1 MTKRTGNRIERS
13 LQGFILSVL
22 MPGASK
28 TLTFGLT
35 EVTPARRQSRG
46 MALEVLGGKKAM
58 SRTARKLGNRPKDSE
73 ISLKSLTI
81 LD

>member
-1 MTKRTGNRIERS
+1 M
-13 LQGFILSVL
+13 L
-22 MPGASK
+22 GASK

-46 MALEVLGGKKAM
+46 LALAVLGGKNAM
-58 SRTARKLGNRPKDSE
+58 ARTARKLGSRPQVSATQ
-73 ISLKSLTI
+73 LNFLTI